1 MIDKKMSS
9 RIRMQADDFLKAY
22 QVLAENYDKASLVIM
37 TPSVVNLAF
46 ALELYI
52 KDLHFAIKGKAPR
65 GHNILKLYKTLPHTI
80 KKEIIKHKAISQ
92 NPFHTRGNIF
102 SPKFYSKNYSTYNRF
117 TDQIK
122 AISKGFE
129 DWRYSHENHNSL
141 NYDTSFA
148 LALIEAIKETADNN
162 RKILSKAA

>member
-1 MIDKKMSS
+1 
-9 RIRMQADDFLKAY
+9 MQADDFLKAY
-22 QVLAENYDKASLVIM
+22 HVLAENYDKASLVIM

-65 GHNILKLYKTLPHTI
+65 GHSILQLYKSLPHHI

-92 NPFHTRGNIF
+92 NPFHIRGNIF
-102 SPKFYSKNYSTYNRF
+102 SPKFYSKDYSTYDRF
-117 TDQIK
+117 ADQIK

-129 DWRYSHENHNSL
+129 DWRYSHENDNRLS
-141 NYDTSFA
+141 YDSSFA
-148 LALIEAIKETADNN
+148 LALIEAIKATADSN
-162 RKILSKAA
+162 RRHFQAKAVKGEDK